1 MSTFWQT
8 VVPVVISAALTLLL
22 AYRGA
27 ISRTSKLYSA
37 ICDNAEL
44 LDKLPA
50 DHPRRATLKA
60 HNGTLLDILT
70 WRQYQQFHPL
80 APPASLAPLPARPRL
95 DRFVPLLIL
104 AGLLEVAYLL
114 GGLTGVYRLV
124 VPPELLWSALVFY
137 AIITVAMVGLIRS
150 TDKLDRQHRR
160 LLRQVSEMTAPEGSA

>member
-37 ICDNAEL
+37 ICDNAGL

-50 DHPRRATLKA
+50 DHPRRARLKA

-70 WRQYQQFHPL
+70 WRQYHSSTRWPRQPRW
-80 APPASLAPLPARPRL
+80 PRCRPRL
-95 DRFVPLLIL
+95 D
-104 AGLLEVAYLL
+104 
-114 GGLTGVYRLV
+114 
-124 VPPELLWSALVFY
+124 W
-137 AIITVAMVGLIRS
+137 TVSSRS
-150 TDKLDRQHRR
+150 SSWR
-160 LLRQVSEMTAPEGSA
+160 GC